1 LEPYAAIAGGVPLIS
16 SSNQRVGCGS
26 AGAAVENVSDRP
38 QCGGDEGAKKHQDHN
53 DEDQD
58 PK

>member
-1 LEPYAAIAGGVPLIS
+1 VPLIS

-38 QCGGDEGAKKHQDHN
+38 QCGGDEDAKKHQDHN